1 MAFAS
6 IFVPNF
12 MVEAVL
18 RPEPGLRAHVLAL
31 VECAASTRSV
41 IGLNDAAA
49 KAGITLGMTKSQAQ
63 QFGEIEIRERSRTQE
78 KIAHAALMDL
88 GWSVSPRIEDT
99 AADTIVL
106 DLAGLGFLLGSEEEI
121 ARQLAE
127 GAARLGLIAQIAIA
141 STPDAALL
149 ASRAFAGITV
159 IPRGEESAVIGKVP
173 VIALSP
179 SAEILETLERWGV
192 RTCAALAAL
201 PVLQLSERLGQEG
214 VRLQELA
221 RARSARPIVLAQ
233 PAIYFEETMEL
244 EDAVDELEPL
254 AFLLGRLLNQLCARL
269 AERSLA
275 AGGIR
280 VRFELAPSKVD
291 IPLRNDSPR
300 SGQAPTVYERTFCL
314 AVPMADSKRLLK
326 LLILNLES
334 DPPSAPILKI
344 SLTADAAR
352 PRVSQE
358 GLFCP
363 LSPDPEKLEIT
374 IARLAKLVGAE
385 NVGSPE
391 LLDTHRPEGFRMR
404 QFVPNRD
411 SADARS
417 PVRRPTGGR
426 DPATPEIGKNSG
438 KKTLRPAFRVFRPP
452 LPAKVEIR
460 QGCPAWVTSSGIRGR
475 VVAASGPW
483 RGSGDWWSEDAWQCD
498 EWDLEIQSPSHS
510 MSPQQIANPGG
521 KGTGVYRLFYDSTR
535 QEWFVRGEYD

>member
-18 RPEPGLRAHVLAL
+18 RPEPGLRDHALAL
-31 VECAASTRSV
+31 VECSASTRSV

-63 QFGEIEIRERSRTQE
+63 QFGEIEVRERSRAQE

-106 DLAGLGFLLGSEEEI
+106 DLAGLGFLLGSEEQI
-121 ARQLAE
+121 ARRLAE
-127 GAARLGLIAQIAIA
+127 GAARLGLMAQIAIA

-159 IPRGEESAVIGKVP
+159 IPRGEEPAVIGKVP

-221 RARSARPIVLAQ
+221 RARSVRPIVLAQ
-233 PAIYFEETMEL
+233 PAIYFEETLEL

-291 IPLRNDSPR
+291 IPLRNDNPR
-300 SGQAPTVYERTFCL
+300 SGQAPAVYERTFCL

-334 DPPSAPILKI
+334 DAPSAPILKI

-358 GLFCP
+358 GLFCS

-404 QFVPNRD
+404 QFVPN
-411 SADARS
+411 SADARP
-417 PVRRPTGGR
+417 PVRRPPGGKVPAATETG
-426 DPATPEIGKNSG
+426 ENSG

-460 QGCPAWVTSSGIRGR
+460 EGCPAWVTSSGIRGR

-498 EWDLEIQSPSHS
+498 EWDLEIQAPSHS
-510 MSPQQIANPGG
+510 RSPQQIASPGA
-521 KGTGVYRLFYDSTR
+521 KGTGVYRLFYDPTR

>member
-1 MAFAS
+1 M
-6 IFVPNF
+6 
-12 MVEAVL
+12 
-18 RPEPGLRAHVLAL
+18 
-31 VECAASTRSV
+31 
-41 IGLNDAAA
+41 
-49 KAGITLGMTKSQAQ
+49 
-63 QFGEIEIRERSRTQE
+63 
-78 KIAHAALMDL
+78 
-88 GWSVSPRIEDT
+88 
-99 AADTIVL
+99 
-106 DLAGLGFLLGSEEEI
+106 
-121 ARQLAE
+121 
-127 GAARLGLIAQIAIA
+127 
-141 STPDAALL
+141 
-149 ASRAFAGITV
+149 
-159 IPRGEESAVIGKVP
+159 
-173 VIALSP
+173 
-179 SAEILETLERWGV
+179 

-254 AFLLGRLLNQLCARL
+254 AFLLGRLLDPLCARL

-291 IPLRNDSPR
+291 IPLRDDSPR
-300 SGQAPTVYERTFCL
+300 SDQAPTIYERTFCL

-404 QFVPNRD
+404 QFVSQPRF
-411 SADARS
+411 
-417 PVRRPTGGR
+417 GGR
-426 DPATPEIGKNSG
+426 SISG
-438 KKTLRPAFRVFRPP
+438 SPP
-452 LPAKVEIR
+452 D
-460 QGCPAWVTSSGIRGR
+460 GR
-475 VVAASGPW
+475 
-483 RGSGDWWSEDAWQCD
+483 
-498 EWDLEIQSPSHS
+498 
-510 MSPQQIANPGG
+510 
-521 KGTGVYRLFYDSTR
+521 
-535 QEWFVRGEYD
+535 